1 MKECREWLNPQEL
14 REEFGFSI
22 PTQDRYRKEKA
33 IPYSKVGRNIRYSR
47 TKIHEWLQNHA
58 ITEGD

>member
-1 MKECREWLNPQEL
+1 MADYKKEWINPQEL

-22 PTQDRYRKEKA
+22 PTQDRMRRERN

-47 TKIHEWLQNHA
+47 TKLNEWLQNHEV
-58 ITEGD
+58 ISC